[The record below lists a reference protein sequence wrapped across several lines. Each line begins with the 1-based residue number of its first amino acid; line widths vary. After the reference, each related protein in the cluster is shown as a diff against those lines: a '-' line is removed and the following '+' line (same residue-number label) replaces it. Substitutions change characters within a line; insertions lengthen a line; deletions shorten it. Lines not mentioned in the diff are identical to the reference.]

1 MVFSICISC
10 WVSTMYYD
18 HTWTS
23 SQILRTYIYIY
34 IHIHNIHIQYVKY
47 IQYIYWLVVWT
58 LLKKYEFVPNWMESH
73 NPFMFQT
80 TNQFMLNTFYI
91 LVLLQN
97 LKNYSCSPQENRHA
111 PSRPRLSHQPSTPK
125 SSSLPPS
132 QRKGEIK
139 NGDKEWEVSI
149 IDSGYIYI
157 YLFIIIYVYVYIY
170 TYIVN
175 CNA

>member
-1 MVFSICISC
+1 MIIHEHHLKS
-10 WVSTMYYD
+10 WE
-18 HTWTS
+18 
-23 SQILRTYIYIY
+23 RIYIY

-157 YLFIIIYVYVYIY
+157 FIYNYICICIYIY